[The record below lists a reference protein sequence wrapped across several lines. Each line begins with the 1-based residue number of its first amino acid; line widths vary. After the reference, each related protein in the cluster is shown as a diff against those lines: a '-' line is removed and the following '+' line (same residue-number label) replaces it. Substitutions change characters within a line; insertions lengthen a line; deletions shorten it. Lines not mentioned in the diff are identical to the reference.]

1 MRTPFPDFVPAGV
14 IPATLM
20 AFDEDLAID
29 ERETRRHLGYCAKVD
44 GVVGLTVNGH
54 ASEVHA
60 CSLEEQERAL
70 AFSLDEVGDLVPLV
84 CGIYA
89 ESSLVARHIAAMA
102 ERNGASALL
111 VFPAQP
117 LSIGGQQRPEL
128 AIRHFSEIAEA
139 TSLPLICFQYP
150 MSTGLGYHFDTL
162 LELFDRVPTVRAVKD
177 WCGDPVEHERHIR
190 TFQSLSR
197 PVNVLSAHS
206 AWLMSSLSMGA
217 NGILSGAGSVIADLQ
232 VEMFRAIKEGDLQAA
247 QAVNDRMYPIQ
258 NAFYAS
264 PILDMH
270 NRMKEALV
278 MLGRLDRAVVRPPL
292 FKLDDAEIEA
302 MRHALVAGGLLER
315 DRLPQAAE

>member
-14 IPATLM
+14 IPATLR

-29 ERETRRHLGYCAKVD
+29 ERETRRHRGYCAKVA
-44 GVVGLTVNGH
+44 GVAALTVNGH

-139 TSLPLICFQYP
+139 TSLPLICFQYQ

-162 LELFDRVPTVRAVKD
+162 LELFERVPTVRAVKD

-258 NAFYAS
+258 DAFYAS